1 MSVRISRRRMLTF
14 LGWSGTGVTVVA
26 AGVHAFLPA
35 LPSRH
40 APAAADAAAW
50 VSLRPESHFELYSP
64 RVEMG
69 QGIAVSLRQIV
80 AEELGVE
87 LTQVRWL
94 SPDTA
99 FGPVCRATV
108 GSDSIRDFAPLLA
121 QAAAA
126 LAVALRTR
134 AAERLGSRDIS
145 LEATGARAANGRR
158 ASFRELAT
166 GKPLLLDEN
175 AVGGAAPRSL
185 ASKDALR
192 VVGRGAPTEGI
203 AAIVTG
209 NGALFTDDIRPPGMI
224 YGAIVKSE
232 GLNGVVSAVDDTA
245 ARPIPGYIGL
255 VSGRNF
261 TGLLAARRGALQKAL
276 AAVSLEDEYDRRLT
290 TADTDRAIG
299 LPVGERSYEHVAHDA
314 AIDPLQNFDI
324 DLRLS
329 VPLAAHASIEPRTA
343 IASFA
348 KDGRLEVWTGTQDV
362 FFVRDTLA
370 KALGLSRSG
379 AAGHGMSARSLQRR
393 LAECGWTLRAI
404 VAAMRL
410 QVAANLLSQTDMPIA
425 LVGLYAGY
433 SDQPH
438 FQREFRKGLGPTP
451 RIYRQL
457 SQASENPARQPGS
470 RIRGSEGF

>member
-1 MSVRISRRRMLTF
+1 
-14 LGWSGTGVTVVA
+14 
-26 AGVHAFLPA
+26 
-35 LPSRH
+35 
-40 APAAADAAAW
+40 
-50 VSLRPESHFELYSP
+50 
-64 RVEMG
+64 
-69 QGIAVSLRQIV
+69 
-80 AEELGVE
+80 
-87 LTQVRWL
+87 
-94 SPDTA
+94 
-99 FGPVCRATV
+99 
-108 GSDSIRDFAPLLA
+108 
-121 QAAAA
+121 
-126 LAVALRTR
+126 
-134 AAERLGSRDIS
+134 
-145 LEATGARAANGRR
+145 
-158 ASFRELAT
+158 
-166 GKPLLLDEN
+166 
-175 AVGGAAPRSL
+175 
-185 ASKDALR
+185 
-192 VVGRGAPTEGI
+192 
-203 AAIVTG
+203 
-209 NGALFTDDIRPPGMI
+209 
-224 YGAIVKSE
+224 
-232 GLNGVVSAVDDTA
+232 
-245 ARPIPGYIGL
+245 
-255 VSGRNF
+255 
-261 TGLLAARRGALQKAL
+261 
-276 AAVSLEDEYDRRLT
+276 
-290 TADTDRAIG
+290 
-299 LPVGERSYEHVAHDA
+299 
-314 AIDPLQNFDI
+314 
-324 DLRLS
+324 LS